1 MKYSKT
7 RVAAFTLLV
16 ISGLYQAVTNPGITD
31 CVNGVVH
38 GFIFYALFCVE
49 DPKPKKQEG

>member
-7 RVAAFTLLV
+7 KIAVMIILLA
-16 ISGLYQAVTNPGITD
+16 SGFYQAITNPSHMD
-31 CVNGVVH
+31 CVNGIVH
-38 GFIFYALFCVE
+38 GLVFYALFCVE